1 MSSVVPRHMR
11 LPPQLAT
18 GWFCALRAEDVVP
31 GRVTSFRFLGREL
44 VAFRDARGAV
54 AVLDAVCP
62 HFGAHLGHGG
72 TVEDGCVRCPFHG
85 LKFDGTGQC
94 VGGGLYTER
103 GARALRTA
111 PWVAREMAS
120 CVFLWHG
127 PHRDQPAWPLP
138 LGSLDWEGWSAP
150 ITNAGRSLPS
160 TNLFFPTENIID
172 MTHFV
177 NVHRWDLHQVLVPPH
192 VDDQGR
198 MVARIDVTWTA
209 GVQSERAWVRR
220 LGKRLT
226 SPFQVEFVIMEP
238 GIAVAT
244 TQLTEAQ
251 GRLSVRS
258 IILITPVT
266 EVDCHIRAV
275 MSVFDPA
282 PGRLGG
288 AIRRRLGVGLPEV
301 LAPIFLAT
309 GTADFD
315 GDAMIW
321 SHRTHLERPRPLKED
336 GPIVAYRRWSERFW
350 PEDYAQSPPL
360 PDTGDRPRS
369 LQPGGLGAEP

>member
-18 GWFCALRAEDVVP
+18 GWFCALRAQEVVA
-31 GRVTSFRFLGREL
+31 GRVTSFSFLGHEL
-44 VAFRDARGAV
+44 VAFRDARGSV

-62 HFGAHLGHGG
+62 HFGAHLGRGG
-72 TVEDGCVRCPFHG
+72 TVEGGCVRCPFHG
-85 LKFDGTGQC
+85 LRFDGSGQC

-103 GARALRTA
+103 GARGLRTA
-111 PWVAREMAS
+111 PWVAREMAG
-120 CVFLWHG
+120 CIFLWHG
-127 PHRDQPAWPLP
+127 PHRDQPEWSFPLDT
-138 LGSLDWEGWSAP
+138 LDWEGWSTP
-150 ITNAGRSLPS
+150 ITNAGRPLPH

-177 NVHRWDLHQVLVPPH
+177 NVHRWDLHRVLVPPH

-198 MVARIDVTWTA
+198 MLARIDVTWTA

-220 LGKRLT
+220 LGKRL
-226 SPFQVEFVIMEP
+226 SSAFEVEFLIMEP

-244 TQLTEAQ
+244 TELTEAQ
-251 GRLSVRS
+251 GNLRVRS
-258 IILITPVT
+258 IILITPVN
-266 EVDCHIRAV
+266 EADCHIRAV
-275 MSVFDPA
+275 MSVFDPK
-282 PGRLGG
+282 PGRVTG
-288 AIRRRLGVGLPEV
+288 AIRRLAPRGFRVGLSEL
-301 LAPIFLAT
+301 LAPIFLAV

-350 PEDYAQSPPL
+350 PKDHAQ
-360 PDTGDRPRS
+360 DVVVRDGEDRPRS
-369 LQPGGLGAEP
+369 LPLLD